1 MFGSRDEHSWQGYL
15 NFRDL
20 KTSQTRRRGVFLE
33 LENQL
38 NVLLMWA
45 STSRQHVIITG
56 DLNLDRLRPD
66 KREGKMLMDL
76 EDAYDLTCFIDKPT
90 RVTPTTETLIDVLLT
105 NKPETFV
112 SSGIL
117 NPGLSDHALIYGIM
131 DMRVKHCS
139 NRIVSM
145 RNYTALNEESF
156 KEDLENAPW
165 QVMENFDSIDDKY
178 H

>member
-1 MFGSRDEHSWQGYL
+1 
-15 NFRDL
+15 
-20 KTSQTRRRGVFLE
+20 
-33 LENQL
+33 
-38 NVLLMWA
+38 MWA
-45 STSRQHVIITG
+45 STSRQHVIIIG

-66 KREGKMLMDL
+66 KREGKTLMDL

-90 RVTPTTETLIDVLLT
+90 RLTPTTETLIDVLLT

-112 SSGIL
+112 SIGIL

-145 RNYTALNEESF
+145 RNCAALNEESF
-156 KEDLENAPW
+156 KETYRMHPG
-165 QVMENFDSIDDKY
+165 K
-178 H
+178 

>member
-1 MFGSRDEHSWQGYL
+1 
-15 NFRDL
+15 
-20 KTSQTRRRGVFLE
+20 
-33 LENQL
+33 
-38 NVLLMWA
+38 MWA
-45 STSRQHVIITG
+45 STSRQHVIIIG

-76 EDAYDLTCFIDKPT
+76 EDAYDLTCLIDKPT
-90 RVTPTTETLIDVLLT
+90 RVTATTETLIDVLLT

-131 DMRVKHCS
+131 DMRVKYCS

-145 RNYTALNEESF
+145 RNYAALNEESF
-156 KEDLENAPW
+156 QRELTECTLASDGE
-165 QVMENFDSIDDKY
+165 F
-178 H
+178 